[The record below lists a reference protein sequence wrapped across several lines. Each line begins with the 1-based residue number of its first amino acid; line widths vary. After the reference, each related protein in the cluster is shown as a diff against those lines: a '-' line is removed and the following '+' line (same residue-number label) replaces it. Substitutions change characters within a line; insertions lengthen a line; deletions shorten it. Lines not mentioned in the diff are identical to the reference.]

1 MFGKPTDTSDAM
13 GMMKEPTIPKPGLLK
28 KKKPF
33 GTPGTSI
40 PQAQTAPPNLFKRL
54 TGK

>member
-1 MFGKPTDTSDAM
+1 MFGKPTGTPKVEAM
-13 GMMKEPTIPKPGLLK
+13 EKEPTMPGLLK

-33 GTPGTSI
+33 GGVAKP
-40 PQAQTAPPNLFKRL
+40 TAPTNLLKRL